1 MEIFL
6 VTNGVKTG
14 PMSIYEVR
22 DLLRKDEINTSTLAW
37 TKGMKKWEPLREC
50 PPLKNSIDIE
60 IAETGFDE
68 IVVTKEERDSIKE
81 STKPLSKP
89 KPWIRLW
96 SKFIDI
102 LIYFF
107 IGLLFVKIHSEND
120 FFKFIEIVEQ
130 LTPERVKSGSITET
144 EIEILRS
151 TSLAI
156 IIAWILTEGILLACF
171 STTLGKWILN
181 IKTLKLNGKKI
192 DPLTALIRSFYV
204 FVFGFGLCFFPFII
218 ICPVISYFSLIR
230 KKSTQWDRWLKLQIT
245 HNELTGMRILS
256 GIFVLFIITNLI
268 GFLLLPPEQIKQIN
282 Q

>member
-68 IVVTKEERDSIKE
+68 IVVTNEERDSIKE
-81 STKPLSKP
+81 STKTLSKP
-89 KPWIRLW
+89 RPWIRLW
-96 SKFIDI
+96 SKLIDFPI
-102 LIYFF
+102 HTFLGFLFLKLYLGEETIKSIMGPEALESLLKNEANTQPELETLTLI
-107 IGLLFVKIHSEND
+107 
-120 FFKFIEIVEQ
+120 
-130 LTPERVKSGSITET
+130 TITM
-144 EIEILRS
+144 
-151 TSLAI
+151 I
-156 IIAWILTEGILLACF
+156 ISWVITEGIFLACF
-171 STTLGKWILN
+171 TTTLGKWILN
-181 IKTLKLNGKKI
+181 IETLKLNGKRI

-204 FVFGFGLCFFPFII
+204 LVFGFGLWVFPFLF
-218 ICPVISYFSLIR
+218 ICPVISYISLIK
-230 KKSTQWDRWLKLQIT
+230 KKSTQWDRWLKLQVT
-245 HNELTGMRILS
+245 HKELTGLRILA
-256 GIFVLFIITNLI
+256 GIFALFITPNLL
-268 GFLLLPPEQIKQIN
+268 GLLLSLGQTEQIN

>member
-1 MEIFL
+1 MEFEPVDITAL
-6 VTNGVKTG
+6 IPKLTIGENVLAIQG
-14 PMSIYEVR
+14 M
-22 DLLRKDEINTSTLAW
+22 NTSRAGSDFL
-37 TKGMKKWEPLREC
+37 
-50 PPLKNSIDIE
+50 
-60 IAETGFDE
+60 
-68 IVVTKEERDSIKE
+68 IVPKLSYGTRASNGISQNAIRYTAPVT
-81 STKPLSKP
+81 
-89 KPWIRLW
+89 
-96 SKFIDI
+96 
-102 LIYFF
+102 
-107 IGLLFVKIHSEND
+107 
-120 FFKFIEIVEQ
+120 
-130 LTPERVKSGSITET
+130 
-144 EIEILRS
+144 
-151 TSLAI
+151 
-156 IIAWILTEGILLACF
+156 AWILTEGILLACF

-218 ICPVISYFSLIR
+218 ICPVISYFSLMR